1 MQIQEFM
8 ISTVDWKEHLMRRV
22 FHFACVQGWLCGL
35 VWKKKHS
42 TQNPSCT
49 MPSHH
54 CLELPCGSVPASPL
68 LQLFWLQSRPRHSL
82 LSPLTRSKQ
91 TDNDQ
96 VSRVSTFSRLCL
108 RCPHPPPPPH
118 KLPWLHKAEAR
129 GHFVISKKKKKKKLR
144 NNTGTCVLN
153 ASGFSRPTRLSL
165 PKRPSWR
172 VNTVQTGLHVFHY
185 FTKTPPHG
193 FKAAVGG
200 KRDRQIYRID
210 FMRLT
215 CGKKERRK

>member
-1 MQIQEFM
+1 MDINKHTHTHTHTHKVEKPSGNTTPPSLPTDIRCKFRSSLSVQWIEK
-8 ISTVDWKEHLMRRV
+8 STSLGGFFTLHVCRAV
-22 FHFACVQGWLCGL
+22 CVGWSEKKTKN
-35 VWKKKHS
+35 KKKHS

-108 RCPHPPPPPH
+108 RCSHPPPP
-118 KLPWLHKAEAR
+118 
-129 GHFVISKKKKKKKLR
+129 
-144 NNTGTCVLN
+144 
-153 ASGFSRPTRLSL
+153 
-165 PKRPSWR
+165 
-172 VNTVQTGLHVFHY
+172 
-185 FTKTPPHG
+185 
-193 FKAAVGG
+193 
-200 KRDRQIYRID
+200 
-210 FMRLT
+210 
-215 CGKKERRK
+215 